1 MIVAV
6 HAFTGA
12 ALSRLCRTS
21 GQAFALGFASHLV
34 ADAMPHRDFDVSLEG
49 ALALAALACIGLAH
63 GTSSRE
69 FAGALG
75 AVAPDLE
82 NAVAQALHLPDEK
95 LLLPTHNRYHGEK
108 VDNVAGQVALALGCI
123 AILALPACE
132 QSKSRRVEESRS
144 RKDA

>member
-34 ADAMPHRDFDVSLEG
+34 ADAMPHRDLDVPTEG
-49 ALALAALACIGLAH
+49 ALALAALAAIGLAH
-63 GTSSRE
+63 GVSSRE

-82 NAVAQALHLPDEK
+82 SAVARTFGISDEK
-95 LLLPTHNRYHGEK
+95 LLLPTHSRYHGKK
-108 VDNVAGQVALALGCI
+108 VDNVGGQIALALGCL
-123 AILALPACE
+123 AILALPTG
-132 QSKSRRVEESRS
+132 EESRS
-144 RKDA
+144 RGVEEVRR

>member
-34 ADAMPHRDFDVSLEG
+34 ADAVPHRDLDVPTEG
-49 ALALAALACIGLAH
+49 ALVLAALACIGLAH
-63 GTSSRE
+63 GVSSRE
-69 FAGALG
+69 FVGALG

-82 NAVAQALHLPDEK
+82 NAVARALDIPDEK
-95 LLLPTHNRYHGEK
+95 LLLPTHNRYHGVK
-108 VDNVAGQVALALGCI
+108 VDNVAGQIALALGCI
-123 AILALPACE
+123 AILALP
-132 QSKSRRVEESRS
+132 VGEESRS
-144 RKDA
+144 RGVEESRR